1 MTIKKCDLCGSEKN
15 VQEWTLPLYKL
26 HDSTDG
32 LTKYDSPHVF
42 FKKLDICQDCLQ
54 KSTNIYDDTVMGY
67 SNIFIKTNPELIK
80 K

>member
-15 VQEWTLPLYKL
+15 VQEWTLPVYKL

-42 FKKLDICQDCLQ
+42 FKKLDICQECLS
-54 KSTNIYDDTVMGY
+54 KSTNICDDTVMGY
-67 SNIFIKTNPELIK
+67 GNVFIKTNPLLQK
-80 K
+80 